1 MKKTKNIL
9 YTIKSYYNLLNQKGI
24 IVFFLLLTFNSFGS
38 DSFEFYHDNDL
49 FITDEYYTSGIE
61 LKYRHM
67 STLDNENYYNFFF
80 GQKFYTPSD
89 ITGGSEEKYNRP
101 YAAWLYF
108 GYEKEKIK
116 INSIKKYG
124 FQLGLT
130 GPNALG
136 EIVQNGIHQIIGEEN
151 ADGWDEQIEEI
162 WGIQYYNSSIKEQYN
177 KKEDKAI
184 VSLSNHLEY
193 ELGNVFTNIKYG
205 KIFLM
210 GNSSLYEEGE
220 NEWNYYFYYEP
231 QLQLTVYDA
240 TLKGS
245 LYSESSP
252 ITKDFNVVMLKN
264 IIGASV
270 THKNITVNYSLN
282 FNSTEIDDMPWKF
295 VNHIYNRLYFKYNL

>member
-1 MKKTKNIL
+1 MKK
-9 YTIKSYYNLLNQKGI
+9 I
-24 IVFFLLLTFNSFGS
+24 IIFIVLVVTVFSD

-49 FITDEYYTSGIE
+49 FITDEYYTSGVE

-67 STLDNENYYNFFF
+67 STLDSSNYYNFFF

-89 ITGGSEEKYNRP
+89 ITGGNEQDYDRP

-116 INSIKKYG
+116 IDSIKKYG
-124 FQLGLT
+124 IQLGLT

-162 WGIQYYNSSIKEQYN
+162 WGIQYYNSVIKEEY
-177 KKEDKAI
+177 KEKSDEGI
-184 VSLSNHLEY
+184 VSLSEHIEY

-205 KIFLM
+205 KIFLI
-210 GNSSLYEEGE
+210 GNKSFYESK
-220 NEWNYYFYYEP
+220 NKKWNYYIFIEP
-231 QLQLTVYDA
+231 QFQLTLYDA

-245 LYSESSP
+245 LYSASSP
-252 ITKDFNVVMLKN
+252 IIKNFNSVVLKN
-264 IIGASV
+264 TIGASI
-270 THKNITVNYSLN
+270 THKDVTLNYSLN
-282 FNSTEIDDMPWKF
+282 LNSTEINDMPWKL
-295 VNHIYNRLYFKYNL
+295 VNHMYNRLYFSYNF